1 MSAAFPVYPR
11 LEYGGTVN
19 LPNAQSCLAPQTG
32 TLLERLRSES
42 CNLLIADPQQA
53 RKLSL
58 RGIQFLPK
66 ETHLRAI

>member
-1 MSAAFPVYPR
+1 MPAAIPVYPS
-11 LEYGGTVN
+11 LNYGGTVN

-32 TLLERLRSES
+32 TPLEGLRSGS

-53 RKLSL
+53 RKRSL

-66 ETHLRAI
+66 ETHLRTI